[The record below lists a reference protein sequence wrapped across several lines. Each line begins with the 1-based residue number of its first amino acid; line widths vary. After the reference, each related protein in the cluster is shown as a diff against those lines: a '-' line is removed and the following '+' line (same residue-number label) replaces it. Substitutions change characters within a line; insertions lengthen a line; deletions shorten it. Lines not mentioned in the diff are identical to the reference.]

1 MEKIEKVGNFGKN
14 AKNENFQN
22 LGNLGNF
29 NEVKIE
35 ADYDGFE
42 LESYI
47 DLEDLEFLGRKKNSF
62 TQRIENITEFCLSR
76 RSFDE

>member
-14 AKNENFQN
+14 AKNENFQ
-22 LGNLGNF
+22 NLGNF